1 MLRRMGSLETALNAL
16 DLSTLRNGL
25 DYAVN
30 EARASR
36 RAGQRAEARSWVY
49 IAHKCRWTLRERSAS
64 ASIVR
69 TI

>member
-1 MLRRMGSLETALNAL
+1 MGSLETALNAL

-25 DYAVN
+25 D
-30 EARASR
+30 
-36 RAGQRAEARSWVY
+36 
-49 IAHKCRWTLRERSAS
+49 IAHKCRRTLRERSAS